1 MVFDPESALRL
12 SALLALTGLF
22 LGYLEDL
29 WAFDLFSE
37 SGFLSGSVVDAIR
50 PDRSRLMAAIYS
62 STGYRRFLIFSAAF
76 CLIAF
81 LLLAANRIG
90 LWIAIPAFAIH
101 FMHTSRCTYG
111 TDGSD
116 QINLVI
122 LAGVA
127 AGAFGVPWA
136 GVAFI
141 AAQCVLSYF
150 IAGAYK
156 LAGAEWRDGTA
167 IPSVLTTKS
176 YGHRS
181 LAPYFRRYGLF
192 LCWSVIVWEMA
203 FPLSLVSPTV
213 CLGFM
218 AVGVAFHLSCAMLM
232 GLNNFVFSYIGL
244 YPCLYAVVAWLHR
257 SSEVV

>member
-1 MVFDPESALRL
+1 MVFDPESALKL
-12 SALLALTGLF
+12 SALFAITGLF
-22 LGYLEDL
+22 ISYLEDL

-37 SGFLSGSVVDAIR
+37 TGFLSGSVIDFIQ
-50 PDRSRLMAAIYS
+50 PDRSRWMAAIYS
-62 STGYRRFLIFSAAF
+62 STVYRSFLIFSAAF
-76 CLIAF
+76 CVIAF
-81 LLLAANRIG
+81 LLLAFNRAG

-101 FMHTSRCTYG
+101 FMHTSRCAYG

-127 AGAFGVPWA
+127 AGALGVPSA
-136 GVAFI
+136 GAAFI
-141 AAQCVLSYF
+141 AAQCILSYF
-150 IAGAYK
+150 VAGAYK
-156 LAGAEWRDGTA
+156 FAGAEWRDGTA

-176 YGHRS
+176 YGHRG
-181 LAPYFRRYGLF
+181 LAPYFSRYGLF
-192 LCWSVIVWEMA
+192 LCWSVMIWEIA

-218 AVGVAFHLSCAMLM
+218 AIGVAFHLSCAMLM
-232 GLNNFVFSYIGL
+232 GLNNFVFSYLGL
-244 YPCLYAVVAWLHR
+244 YPSLYAVVAWLHR